1 MPESVKAAASEAAS
15 FKEAGFKAVKIKVMM
30 VVMMMMMVIKGK
42 MMMMMVVIR
51 LVC

>member
-1 MPESVKAAASEAAS
+1 MSESVKAAASEAAS
-15 FKEAGFKAVKIKVMM
+15 FKEAGFKAVKIKVVM

-42 MMMMMVVIR
+42 LMMMVVIR

>member
-15 FKEAGFKAVKIKVMM
+15 FKEAGFKAVKIKVM
-30 VVMMMMMVIKGK
+30 VVMMIKEK